1 MPFVFLP
8 RTTIKSIRI
17 QPAEIQCWHSG
28 FGRSLGVLLPHLL
41 VLPVGSL
48 GGAAWQQALV
58 LQVEI
63 DLAKGEA
70 RHKEAILKVKEE
82 ARVELD
88 TERQKQQELIT
99 KYQRDHE
106 ELQKK
111 VCNTREKCCVAVDDV
126 NLWKTICKG
135 MKCVCSPA
143 S

>member
-1 MPFVFLP
+1 M
-8 RTTIKSIRI
+8 
-17 QPAEIQCWHSG
+17 
-28 FGRSLGVLLPHLL
+28 
-41 VLPVGSL
+41 
-48 GGAAWQQALV
+48 
-58 LQVEI
+58 EI

-111 VCNTREKCCVAVDDV
+111 VCDAREKCVAVDDV
-126 NLWKTICKG
+126 SLWKTICEGIKSLCG
-135 MKCVCSPA
+135 VLHLEDAIIFPNLSLWHMIENLENGTG
-143 S
+143 

>member
-1 MPFVFLP
+1 M
-8 RTTIKSIRI
+8 
-17 QPAEIQCWHSG
+17 
-28 FGRSLGVLLPHLL
+28 
-41 VLPVGSL
+41 
-48 GGAAWQQALV
+48 
-58 LQVEI
+58 EI

-88 TERQKQQELIT
+88 IERQKQQELIT

-111 VCNTREKCCVAVDDV
+111 VCNTQVKRFVPADNINFSEIVCEGVKPSLCVVLYLDD
-126 NLWKTICKG
+126 TIFF
-135 MKCVCSPA
+135 SQ

>member
-1 MPFVFLP
+1 M
-8 RTTIKSIRI
+8 
-17 QPAEIQCWHSG
+17 
-28 FGRSLGVLLPHLL
+28 
-41 VLPVGSL
+41 
-48 GGAAWQQALV
+48 
-58 LQVEI
+58 EI

-111 VCNTREKCCVAVDDV
+111 VCNTQEKSFVAVDNV
-126 NLWKTICKG
+126 NFEK
-135 MKCVCSPA
+135 
-143 S
+143 